1 MPSVKNMLLAASA
14 SGVPEQTYWIVANTA
29 PEYMSGGIGM
39 AVDSSQNI
47 YTSAY
52 YPTGTSSGN
61 DVYVQKHDLDG
72 ALQWSKY
79 YGGTENDSYTST
91 STDGTNVY
99 AYGNL
104 RGVGNSG
111 TYTEQGL
118 VKINASGASQFQ
130 KKYGTNYL
138 NSLAPLGIST
148 NGKRNVFA
156 NSNIYTLCTVAS
168 DDSIMV
174 VKYNT
179 SGTRQFLYKITANY
193 QTRAT
198 GLQVDSSGNMYI
210 AGRIRDT
217 SSGNNYNGL
226 IIKTNSSG
234 VVQWTHQHGGTGYDE
249 MYDVV
254 LIGSDLYS
262 IGRTSTTGGSASNVC
277 RVMKLS
283 TSNGAVSWQKELYAT
298 NSSSTLGE
306 HIAADSTGALYC
318 VISEPS
324 YQALIVKLD
333 ASNGNTTWARR
344 IRDGQS
350 ERKFLHRIVLDKYDN
365 MCISGFSL
373 SFNPT
378 TRHEMIYKLPN
389 DGTGTGTYQFSSQ
402 PKIIYESVSLTNSTL
417 SADTSSTSVTWTT
430 TTPSATEESLSLS
443 FSNTGFSSAIKTV
456 TAG

>member
-1 MPSVKNMLLAASA
+1 MLGSA
-14 SGVPEQTYWIVANTA
+14 SGVPDQTYWIVANTA
-29 PEYMSGGIGM
+29 PEYQSGGNGM

-47 YTSAY
+47 YTSSY
-52 YPTGTSSGN
+52 WPTGTSNGN
-61 DVYVQKHDLDG
+61 DVYVQKHDVDG
-72 ALQWSKY
+72 TLQWSKSF
-79 YGGTENDSYTST
+79 GGTENDSWHQTE
-91 STDGTNVY
+91 TDGTNIY

-118 VKINASGASQFQ
+118 TKINASGASQFQ

-138 NSLAPLGIST
+138 NSLSPTGIST

-156 NSNIYTLCTVAS
+156 NSNIYTMTTIAS
-168 DDSIMV
+168 DESIMV

-193 QTRAT
+193 QIRAT

-249 MYDVV
+249 LYDLV
-254 LIGSDLYS
+254 LSGSDIYAT
-262 IGRTSTTGGSASNVC
+262 GRTSTTGGSASNVC
-277 RVMKLS
+277 RVMKLAQ
-283 TSNGAVSWQKELYAT
+283 SNGAVSWQKELYAT
-298 NSSSTLGE
+298 NSSSTFGD
-306 HIAADSTGALYC
+306 HIAVDSAGALYI
-318 VISEPS
+318 VGREPS
-324 YQALIVKLD
+324 YQALLVKLD
-333 ASNGNTTWARR
+333 TNGNTTWARR

-350 ERKFLHRIVLDKYDN
+350 ERKFLHKIVLDKYDN

-378 TRHEMIYKLPN
+378 TRHELLLKLPN

-430 TTPSATEESLSLS
+430 TTPSATEESLSLT